1 MEQFSAATVPGKW
14 AVDMLPFLEHLP
26 HWLPGT
32 GFKQTAQHWKQT
44 MMDVGER
51 PYRFAKD
58 CVSEGRTSFVSKS
71 IEQAQREGSFTPEDE
86 HAIKWSAASMYTGG
100 ADTSVSTIAAFFLA
114 MSMFPDVQRKAQEE
128 IDRVVGSGR
137 LPTASDREKLPYV
150 NAVVEEAQRWHP
162 IAPMG
167 LPHAVDSD
175 DMVNGFRI
183 PKGALLVPAVWWFTR
198 DPNVY
203 HDPERFKPERFLAPY
218 NEPTATNVTFGFGR
232 RICPGKFLAEA
243 SLYLTFAQSLAAMH
257 IGRVSDSNGVVESMH
272 TFQSGIISHPGPFE
286 VKVVP
291 RSTRAKELVEAVV
304 KDNPWVRD
312 DAKNIN
318 QASTKVT

>member
-14 AVDMLPFLEHLP
+14 AVDMFPFLEHLP
-26 HWLPGT
+26 DWLPGT
-32 GFKQTAQHWKQT
+32 EFKKTARRWKQT
-44 MMDVGER
+44 MMQVGEL

-58 CVSEGRTSFVSKS
+58 RVKEGRASFVSRS
-71 IEQAQREGSFTPEDE
+71 IEQAQLEKTFTAENE

-100 ADTSVSTIAAFFLA
+100 ADTSVSTTAAFFLA
-114 MSMFPDVQRKAQEE
+114 MTMFPDVQRTAQEE
-128 IDRVVGSGR
+128 IDRVVGMDR
-137 LPTASDREKLPYV
+137 LPTAADREDLPYV

-167 LPHAVDSD
+167 LAHAVDSED
-175 DMVNGFRI
+175 TVNDFRI

-198 DPNVY
+198 DPEVY
-203 HDPERFKPERFLAPY
+203 HDPEQFKPERFLAPY
-218 NEPTATNVTFGFGR
+218 NEPLATDVTFGFGR

-243 SLYLTFAQSLAAMH
+243 SLFLTFAQSLAAFN
-257 IGRVSDSNGVVESMH
+257 IQKVSSSDGVVEPVH

-291 RSTRAKELVEAVV
+291 RRARVRKLVEAVV
-304 KDNPWVRD
+304 KDNPWVESDARD
-312 DAKNIN
+312 I
-318 QASTKVT
+318 ASIRQST